1 MILYLSY
8 VQFSFIFLCW
18 TYCMSTEIPKGACV
32 YVRDSKDE
40 ETGFISL
47 ITITGPLEHAQTAK
61 ANGLR

>member
-1 MILYLSY
+1 
-8 VQFSFIFLCW
+8 
-18 TYCMSTEIPKGACV
+18 MSTEIPKGACV